1 MTKVNTRTL
10 KDQLS
15 SYLHRAERGEQIIV
29 LRSGK
34 PVAALVSLESMA
46 ASGEPGR
53 LAALAHQGLITLPA
67 EGDTGKMAVPEVPSR
82 GRNAA
87 GMVLGDRR

>member
-1 MTKVNTRTL
+1 MTKVSTRTL

-29 LRSGK
+29 LRGGK

-46 ASGEPGR
+46 ASDEPGR
-53 LAALAHQGLITLPA
+53 LAALAHQGLLTLPA
-67 EGDTGKMAVPEVPSR
+67 DGGSGKMAAPEVPSR
-82 GRNAA
+82 GQSAA
-87 GMVLGDRR
+87 SMVLEDRR